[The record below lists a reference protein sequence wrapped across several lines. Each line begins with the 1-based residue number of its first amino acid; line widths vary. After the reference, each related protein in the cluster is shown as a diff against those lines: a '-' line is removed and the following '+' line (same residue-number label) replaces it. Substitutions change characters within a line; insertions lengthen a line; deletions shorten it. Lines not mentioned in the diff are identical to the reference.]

1 MKKMRIFLLLALTLV
16 LVSVTLLSAS
26 AASPS
31 VPFEAYIKTY
41 PNVVAIEPDRLVVEI
56 PGEGLATHLG
66 QTLWYSDMKA
76 YFNGD
81 QTGTMEF
88 TAANGDKLFG
98 KYKGVWSGDPETAVE
113 FEGKIKITGG
123 TGRFKDVK
131 GTGTYKGTAG
141 AVSGDLYFEGM
152 LSK

>member
-16 LVSVTLLSAS
+16 LVSATLMSAS
-26 AASPS
+26 AASSS
-31 VPFEAYIKTY
+31 VPFKAYIKTY
-41 PNVVAIEPDRLVVEI
+41 PNIVAIEPDRLVVEI
-56 PGEGLATHLG
+56 PGEGFATHLG
-66 QTLWYSDMKA
+66 KTSWFSDMQA

-88 TAANGDKLFG
+88 TAANGDQLFG
-98 KYKGVWSGDPETAVE
+98 KYKGVWSGDPAEAVE
-113 FEGKIKITGG
+113 FEGRIKITGG
-123 TGRFKDVK
+123 TGRFEGVK

-141 AVSGDLYFEGM
+141 ASSGDLYFEGM

>member
-16 LVSVTLLSAS
+16 LASATLMSAS
-26 AASPS
+26 AASTS
-31 VPFEAYIKTY
+31 VLFKAYIKTY
-41 PNVVAIEPDRLVVEI
+41 PNIVAIEPDRLVVEI
-56 PGEGLATHLG
+56 PGEGFATHLG
-66 QTLWYSDMKA
+66 KTSWYSDMKA

-98 KYKGVWSGDPETAVE
+98 KYEGVWSGDPAVAVE
-113 FEGKIKITGG
+113 FEGTIEITRG
-123 TGRFKDVK
+123 TGRFKGVK
-131 GTGTYKGTAG
+131 GTGTYQGTAG
-141 AVSGDLYFEGM
+141 ASSGDLYFEGM